1 MKILTTPSFNERKKR
16 TEWVFGHFNH
26 LFNKSL
32 VLDVGCYE
40 APLRSFIG
48 RKNYIGID
56 FAGNPDLKINLESID
71 KLPFPTKKFDTVIC
85 IEVLEHLNNL
95 YEISHDLFRVSKSNV
110 LISLPNC
117 WRDARVKLQK
127 GRGSFAH
134 YGLPIKKPKDRHK
147 WFFSTFEAIQF
158 LESIKPNDYE
168 LKIILTEPKRNF
180 LVKTFRK
187 LCYSKTAYQNK
198 FCQTIWAEYKKI
210 K

>member
-1 MKILTTPSFNERKKR
+1 MQILTTPVFNERKKR
-16 TEWVFGHFNH
+16 TEWLYSHFKH
-26 LFNKSL
+26 LFNKSS

-40 APLRSFIG
+40 APMRYFIG

-56 FAGNPDLKINLESID
+56 FVGNPDIKINLESIK
-71 KLPFPTKKFDTVIC
+71 KLPFPAKKFDTVIC

-95 YEISHDLFRVSKSNV
+95 YEISQDLFRVSKSSV

-134 YGLPIKKPKDRHK
+134 YGLPIKKPMDRHK
-147 WFFSTFEAIQF
+147 WFFSTYEAIQF
-158 LESIKPNDYE
+158 LESIKPSDYE

-187 LCYSKTAYQNK
+187 LWYSKTAYQNK
-198 FCQTIWAEYKKI
+198 FCQTIWAEFQKI